1 MIKWVS
7 CKERLPVVG
16 DRVIFIAEGSYINI
30 GYLGDDLI
38 WESEEQDTY
47 GRQELYKPEEV
58 THWSQINDPE
68 DTVEEN
74 DEKELDIANII
85 SLSLTGGAL
94 GIVKRAV
101 EVGHTRCPIKS
112 EVEVDYVSLVSRL
125 SNSGLIKVVNPTEEM
140 LRHVSF
146 KDEESKKQFI
156 NKFMFCIPTELGK
169 LVVAMVKEKES
180 AVQKTRTNLRN
191 DMKKLKFDIASSLLE
206 SVGIDL
212 DEMIS
217 EYADDKLE

>member
-1 MIKWVS
+1 MIKWIS
-7 CKERLPVVG
+7 CKDRLPVVG
-16 DRVIFIAEGSYINI
+16 DRVIFIAERSYINI
-30 GYLGDDLI
+30 GSLGDDLI

-68 DTVEEN
+68 DTAEEN
-74 DEKELDIANII
+74 DEKELDIASII
-85 SLSLTGGAL
+85 SLSLIGGAI
-94 GIVKRAV
+94 GIVKIAV
-101 EVGHTRCPIKS
+101 EAGHTRCPVKS
-112 EVEVDYVSLVSRL
+112 EVGVDYVSLVSRL

-156 NKFMFCIPTELGK
+156 NKFMFCIPTWLGK

-180 AVQKTRTNLRN
+180 AVKKTRTSLKN
-191 DMKKLKFDIASSLLE
+191 DMKKLKFDIASNLLE
-206 SVGIDL
+206 SVGLDL
-212 DEMIS
+212 EEMIP
-217 EYADDKLE
+217 EHTDD